1 METREYYLALSL
13 AGVFSPATQHTLI
26 AAAGSAAALFKAP
39 DSFFHSRRG
48 LRKASVEGFLRKRK
62 TLALGK
68 AIRGLEKRGISW
80 VTLADPEYPE
90 LLREIHDPPLTLY
103 LKGSGRCWGEYPLA
117 VVGTRRCSHYGRRAA
132 EEIVGRL
139 PSRVSVISGMA
150 AGIDGVAHRAAL
162 KKGVPT
168 VAVLGTGV
176 DIVYPSV
183 NRPLYRELLEE
194 GTLVSEFPPG
204 TGPQKHHFPQRNRI
218 ISGLSRGVLVV
229 ESSQKS
235 GSLITAS
242 FALAQG
248 RDVFAVPGSI
258 FRQSCAG
265 TNALIKEGAVPVTRG
280 SDISDF
286 WGLDG
291 EEDPAGPVKRDSLTE
306 DEKTVINH
314 LDAEDPVSMEEIACA
329 LEERLPMGRLSAA
342 LLSLKMKKYI
352 MELDNRRFV
361 LKDEDEL

>member
-13 AGVFSPATQHTLI
+13 AGVFSPVTQHRLI

-39 DSFFHSRRG
+39 DSFFRSKRG
-48 LRKASVEGFLRKRK
+48 LRKTSVEGFLYKRK

-68 AIRGLEKRGISW
+68 AIRELEKRRISW
-80 VTLADPEYPE
+80 VTLADCEYPE
-90 LLREIHDPPLTLY
+90 LLQEIHDPPLTLY
-103 LKGSGRCWGEYPLA
+103 LRGSRRCWGEYPLA

-132 EEIVGRL
+132 EEIVGKL
-139 PSRVSVISGMA
+139 SPRVSVISGMA

-162 KKGVPT
+162 KKGLPT

-176 DIVYPSV
+176 DIIYPTV

-194 GTLVSEFPPG
+194 GTIVSEFPPG

-242 FALAQG
+242 FALAQN

-265 TNALIKEGAVPVTRG
+265 TNALIREGAVPVTRG

-291 EEDPAGPVKRDSLTE
+291 DEASARAPRRDPLTE

-329 LEERLPMGRLSAA
+329 LEGHLPMGRLSAA